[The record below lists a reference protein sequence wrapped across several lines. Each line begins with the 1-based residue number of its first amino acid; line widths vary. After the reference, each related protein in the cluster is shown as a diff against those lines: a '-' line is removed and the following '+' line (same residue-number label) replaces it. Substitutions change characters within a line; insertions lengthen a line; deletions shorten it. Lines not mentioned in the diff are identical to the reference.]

1 MNRRVS
7 MQPAQG
13 TSVNR
18 NSAARSESSSFRG
31 LFARLRRDTRGN
43 TLILVA
49 MSLLP
54 LLAMIGSGIDMGRGY
69 LAQSRLQQACDAAAL
84 AGRRAMTGGVLDDA
98 VKTEADKFF
107 KFNFPTGTADVDGT
121 AAFQAKGFK
130 PIIGSSA
137 NSTVTVSA
145 TTTLPTTV
153 MKIFGFKTLPLSV
166 DCFAKQDF
174 VNTDIVLVLDVTGSM
189 LCATTET
196 SCTNSS
202 TGVEKAS
209 SKIVGLRSAVLALY
223 DELAKTQTE
232 LEAAGMR
239 LRYGIVPYSSSV
251 NVGDAIVSQN
261 ANYIVSDNWDYQ
273 SREVTISGAGE
284 FTDTDCTSNKYG
296 SYSATT
302 RKCTYF
308 TYKTRNFPTG
318 NFVAS
323 LKDASKAVEI
333 SSLIGTSDSDG
344 DTPVAAATKYS
355 RWAGCIEERAST
367 NSLTSTT
374 TSIPAAA
381 KDLSI
386 DLIPTDK
393 ASRWKP
399 YWSDIEYMP
408 ARWVRSGHEPNQPQF
423 ACPTPAKRLQAWTKA
438 ALSTYLNTLAATGG
452 TYHDN
457 GMIWGGRFISPDG
470 IFGPEN
476 PSTYNSMPVARHII
490 FMTDGLLDTGYE
502 TLYTTYGI
510 EKYDA
515 RITAGGTAS
524 NETQQAQRHQ
534 QRFNLMCSAVKA
546 KKVSIWVVAFA
557 SALDTN
563 LQTCATSVAQASTSA
578 NTADLT
584 AKFVEIGKNIG
595 SLRLV
600 KP

>member
-1 MNRRVS
+1 VKRIR
-7 MQPAQG
+7 
-13 TSVNR
+13 
-18 NSAARSESSSFRG
+18 AARPASSSARG
-31 LFARLRRDTRGN
+31 LFARLRRDARGN
-43 TLILVA
+43 TLIMVA
-49 MSLLP
+49 ISLLP

-84 AGRRAMTGGVLDDA
+84 AGRRAMTGGVLDSTVRA
-98 VKTEADKFF
+98 EAEKFF
-107 KFNFPTGTADVDGT
+107 KFNFPTGTVDVDGT
-121 AAFQAKGFK
+121 AAFQAKGFA
-130 PIIGSSA
+130 PVIGTAA

-153 MKIFGFKTLPLSV
+153 MKIFGFRTLPLGV

-196 SCTNSS
+196 SCNNSS
-202 TGVEKAS
+202 TGIEKTS
-209 SKIVGLRSAVLALY
+209 SKIKGLRSAVLALY

-251 NVGDAIVSQN
+251 NVGDAVMS
-261 ANYIVSDNWDYQ
+261 ANTSYIASDEWDYQ
-273 SREVTISGAGE
+273 SREAKVSEQAE
-284 FTDTDCTSNKYG
+284 FTESQCNNRYG
-296 SYSATT
+296 SYNAAN

-308 TYKTRNFPTG
+308 DYRQRTFPIDD
-318 NFVAS
+318 FVAS
-323 LKDASKAVEI
+323 LKDPSRAVET
-333 SSLIGTSDSDG
+333 SALIGTSDSSG
-344 DTPVAAATKYS
+344 DTPRSKVTTYS
-355 RWAGCIEERAST
+355 RWDGCIEERQST
-367 NSLTSTT
+367 NTMTASAG
-374 TSIPAAA
+374 SIPAEA

-386 DLIPTDK
+386 DLIPTSDK
-393 ASRWKP
+393 TTKWKP

-408 ARWVRSGHEPNQPQF
+408 TRANFDTEKNKPQI
-423 ACPTPAKRLQAWTKA
+423 ACPTAAKRLQAWTRD
-438 ALSTYLNTLAATGG
+438 ALSTYLNTLAPTGG

-470 IFGPEN
+470 IFKDAN
-476 PSTYNSMPVARHII
+476 PSTYNNMPVARHII
-490 FMTDGLLDTGYE
+490 FMTDGLLDTGYD

-510 EKYDA
+510 EKYDK
-515 RITAGGTAS
+515 RVTAGGNAS

-534 QRFNLMCSAVKA
+534 QRFNLLCSAVKA

-557 SALDTN
+557 SALDSN
-563 LQTCATSVAQASTSA
+563 LKTCATNEAQASTSS
-578 NTADLT
+578 NTSDLT

>member
-1 MNRRVS
+1 MH
-7 MQPAQG
+7 PAKG

-18 NSAARSESSSFRG
+18 NSAARPASSSLRG
-31 LFARLRRDTRGN
+31 LFARLRRDARGN
-43 TLILVA
+43 TLVMVA
-49 MSLLP
+49 ISLLP

-98 VKTEADKFF
+98 ARTEAEKFF
-107 KFNFPTGTADVDGT
+107 RFNFPTGTLGVEGS

-130 PIIGSSA
+130 PAIGSAA
-137 NSTVTVSA
+137 NATVTVSA

-153 MKIFGFKTLPLSV
+153 MKIFGFNTLPLSV

-189 LCATTET
+189 LCATTEST
-196 SCTNSS
+196 CSNSS
-202 TGVEKAS
+202 TGVEKSS
-209 SKIVGLRSAVLALY
+209 SKIKGLRSAVLALF

-239 LRYGIVPYSSSV
+239 LRYGVVPYSSSV
-251 NVGDAIVSQN
+251 NVGDAVLSEN
-261 ANYIVSDNWDYQ
+261 ASYIASDNWNYE
-273 SREVTISGAGE
+273 SREAVESRAGE
-284 FTDTDCTSNKYG
+284 VSSSDCTYNKDG
-296 SYSATT
+296 SYNFST

-308 TYKTRNFPTG
+308 VYRERNFQIG
-318 NFVAS
+318 EFVAS
-323 LKDASKAVEI
+323 LKDSSRSVEI
-333 SSLIGTSDSDG
+333 SSLIGTSDRAG
-344 DTPVAAATKYS
+344 KTPVSPVTKYS
-355 RWAGCIEERAST
+355 RWDGCIEERATTNTLTAST
-367 NSLTSTT
+367 GT
-374 TSIPAAA
+374 IPAAA

-386 DLIPTDK
+386 DLVPTADPTTK
-393 ASRWKP
+393 WKP
-399 YWSDIEYMP
+399 YWSDIEYTP
-408 ARWVRSGHEPNQPQF
+408 VISSVGDGPYRPQI
-423 ACPTPAKRLQAWTKA
+423 ACPTPAKRLQTWTRSDLSSY
-438 ALSTYLNTLAATGG
+438 LSTLTPTGG

-470 IFGPEN
+470 IFGSDN
-476 PSTYNSMPVARHII
+476 PSTYNNMPVVRHII
-490 FMTDGLLDTGYE
+490 FMTDGLLDTGYD

-515 RITAGGTAS
+515 RVTAGGSSS
-524 NETQQAQRHQ
+524 NATQQEQRHQ

-557 SALDTN
+557 SALDSN
-563 LQTCATSVAQASTSA
+563 LQTCATSAAQASTSA